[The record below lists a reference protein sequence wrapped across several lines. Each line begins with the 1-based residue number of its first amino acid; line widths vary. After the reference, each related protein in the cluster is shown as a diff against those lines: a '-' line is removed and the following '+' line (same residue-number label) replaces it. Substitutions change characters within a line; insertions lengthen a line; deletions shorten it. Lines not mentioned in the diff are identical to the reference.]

1 MHAGCQFA
9 PIHNFTHGPYRLQAD
24 TNALLRTELS
34 HYRVFVQYPDNADA
48 SVRRVGT
55 LKCLPFRR
63 TDVIHFQQCDP
74 DRSGMPIFETGNA
87 VCVNF
92 GAVEDIDL
100 SSTWAAFLG
109 LEPGL
114 KHQHIP
120 EIVLP
125 VSFDGEVLVPFERDD
140 G

>member
-1 MHAGCQFA
+1 ML
-9 PIHNFTHGPYRLQAD
+9 N
-24 TNALLRTELS
+24 
-34 HYRVFVQYPDNADA
+34 
-48 SVRRVGT
+48 
-55 LKCLPFRR
+55 RR
-63 TDVIHFQQCDP
+63 TANRPGSQRFARLPAAGLFPMTSRLPHAADGDRPRSECNRGSWSQCAP
-74 DRSGMPIFETGNA
+74 KMAWSVTYEVPAGSIRT
-87 VCVNF
+87 
-92 GAVEDIDL
+92 
-100 SSTWAAFLG
+100 AFLG